1 MALLPTAILAYALGE
16 HEKWGQLQGLDNASW
31 AVLLASCVNGVAI
44 SWAGI
49 NAQGYVT
56 ATTFMVLG
64 NLNKFIV
71 IGFGILVLHEAKS
84 WQARPRQTHET
95 TAAARARRRRP
106 GGADPRQA
114 ATTRHA
120 HQQGST
126 TTNTHRRSGTRRR
139 LLDAPL
145 RSVAALCTRV
155 RARSSR
161 RGATMRKRVIIGRRR
176 SYSIRARTRSCSYR
190 RREMEQQQ
198 Q

>member
-84 WQARPRQTHET
+84 WQARPRQTHKS
-95 TAAARARRRRP
+95 TAAARACRRRP

-114 ATTRHA
+114 AATMHA
-120 HQQGST
+120 HQHGST
-126 TTNTHRRSGTRRR
+126 ATTSTHRQSGTRRR
-139 LLDAPL
+139 SLGAPL
-145 RSVAALCTRV
+145 RSAAALCTRV

-161 RGATMRKRVIIGRRR
+161 RGQTMLKRVIIGRRR
-176 SYSIRARTRSCSYR
+176 SC
-190 RREMEQQQ
+190 
-198 Q
+198 

>member
-84 WQARPRQTHET
+84 WQARPRQTHKS

-106 GGADPRQA
+106 LAGLIPARPQQQCTHTNSA
-114 ATTRHA
+114 APPPPARIDNRAHA
-120 HQQGST
+120 GD
-126 TTNTHRRSGTRRR
+126 RWV
-139 LLDAPL
+139 L
-145 RSVAALCTRV
+145 RC
-155 RARSSR
+155 AR
-161 RGATMRKRVIIGRRR
+161 RRR
-176 SYSIRARTRSCSYR
+176 SVRACARAARGAGRPCQS
-190 RREMEQQQ
+190 E
-198 Q
+198 